1 MALSIKPVGSNMTE
15 LHFSG
20 GVVLFSYR
28 TPVACY
34 LSGTME
40 TFKTAKK
47 WSVTTSKHIN
57 KWLDGVT
64 AEEKP
69 QEFFDGLVDQFEVV
83 KDI

>member
-28 TPVACY
+28 TPVACQLNGKGY
-34 LSGTME
+34 
-40 TFKTAKK
+40 FRTAKK

-57 KWLDGVT
+57 KWLDGVK

>member
-1 MALSIKPVGSNMTE
+1 MLKTNPIGSNMTE

-64 AEEKP
+64 AEE
-69 QEFFDGLVDQFEVV
+69 QDQSWFDGLIANFDLQ
-83 KDI
+83 DIK

>member
-28 TPVACY
+28 TPVAALLAGKGY
-34 LSGTME
+34 
-40 TFKTAKK
+40 FRTAKK

-64 AEEKP
+64 AAEMP